1 MCANTYRGF
10 LVVSTAVFVSSK
22 TTPLVLKASPQ
33 EKYRTYTERKSA
45 LKEAE
50 LAEMLEEIDLCEM
63 THVSAGYRPGLRKI
77 RQQSTVYQLHMGSC
91 QRLSETT
98 GTLA

>member
-1 MCANTYRGF
+1 MCKMCANTYRGF
-10 LVVSTAVFVSSK
+10 LIVSTAVFVSSK

-50 LAEMLEEIDLCEM
+50 LAEMLEEIRVTTVHV
-63 THVSAGYRPGLRKI
+63 THTRGWDVGSQSIQLPGLHLWRK
-77 RQQSTVYQLHMGSC
+77 C
-91 QRLSETT
+91 
-98 GTLA
+98 